1 MKRFLMFLGLSA
13 ALGSAMAT
21 EQAPTGGRGG
31 SVPTR
36 NVAVFTKLENA
47 LIDAVQHHDTEALAR
62 IVSDDFEL
70 RSTPTPGVP
79 TPRSEALQAWTQ
91 LPAQP
96 SSIGQMAV
104 HDYGDL
110 MVVSFVW
117 QLGETA
123 GAGPST
129 KQSFFVV
136 DTWKRAGADWKVAAR
151 YAAPIVDGAATVPGA
166 VAASAQSLRK
176 KI

>member
-1 MKRFLMFLGLSA
+1 MKRFLIFLGLSA

-79 TPRSEALQAWTQ
+79 TPRNEAMQAWTQ

-117 QLGETA
+117 QHG
-123 GAGPST
+123 GQP
-129 KQSFFVV
+129 FFVV